1 MSIAEVLMLLCFG
14 ISWPISIGK
23 ALRTRVVEG
32 KSPVFMIVLM
42 CGYCFGILHKLQ
54 QPHTDWVTGL
64 YVMNL
69 LLVGTDLSLYYRFKP
84 RPRMRIK
91 PLADAVSTDR

>member
-1 MSIAEVLMLLCFG
+1 MSIAEALMLICFG

-32 KSPVFMIVLM
+32 KSPVFMMVLM
-42 CGYCFGILHKLQ
+42 LGYSFGILHKLQ
-54 QPHTDWVTGL
+54 QPQTDWVTLL
-64 YVMNL
+64 YVLNL
-69 LLVGTDLSLYYRFKP
+69 LLVATDLGLYHRFKP

-91 PLADAVSTDR
+91 PLAE